1 MQRQLKKS
9 LNQVIAG
16 CYISPA
22 VTVLTV
28 GRTTPLQLSATTD
41 AASVF
46 FVVAA
51 LYATAYHFMA
61 WCIHTGCT
69 AYQIVVH
76 SRMHHVT
83 TSMVALA
90 GPTSVGPVSDNAGSG
105 IPVRAI
111 ASEHTTSCDSMIQCY
126 RRLPPWLLPQ
136 PQNTQNPR
144 FPNSVTTVV
153 VSVGVRVK
161 NTVKNHCAD
170 LVLRD
175 IVSLLLQIQQ
185 PGLASCIL
193 NRCQNTHPK
202 RVFCCLMS
210 LNQWWVG
217 QGLLWKRRV
226 APVQPVTPTLSDLP
240 PVKLAFPVAVKKTLN
255 WRLPSWLQPQPQN
268 TQNPRS
274 PNSVTTV
281 AVSFIAH
288 RWWYFICTS
297 SIWTVMKKR
306 CSCIFLTFFPTSTTI
321 LRL

>member
-1 MQRQLKKS
+1 MPGQSKKS

-16 CYISPA
+16 CYIFPA

-126 RRLPPWLLPQ
+126 RRLPPWL
-136 PQNTQNPR
+136 
-144 FPNSVTTVV
+144 
-153 VSVGVRVK
+153 
-161 NTVKNHCAD
+161 
-170 LVLRD
+170 
-175 IVSLLLQIQQ
+175 
-185 PGLASCIL
+185 
-193 NRCQNTHPK
+193 
-202 RVFCCLMS
+202 
-210 LNQWWVG
+210 
-217 QGLLWKRRV
+217 
-226 APVQPVTPTLSDLP
+226 
-240 PVKLAFPVAVKKTLN
+240 
-255 WRLPSWLQPQPQN
+255 
-268 TQNPRS
+268 
-274 PNSVTTV
+274 
-281 AVSFIAH
+281 
-288 RWWYFICTS
+288 
-297 SIWTVMKKR
+297 
-306 CSCIFLTFFPTSTTI
+306 
-321 LRL
+321 

>member
-1 MQRQLKKS
+1 MPGQSKKS

-16 CYISPA
+16 CYIFPA

-51 LYATAYHFMA
+51 LFAIARHFMA

-83 TSMVALA
+83 MSMVALA

-126 RRLPPWLLPQ
+126 RRLPQWL
-136 PQNTQNPR
+136 R
-144 FPNSVTTVV
+144 
-153 VSVGVRVK
+153 
-161 NTVKNHCAD
+161 
-170 LVLRD
+170 
-175 IVSLLLQIQQ
+175 
-185 PGLASCIL
+185 
-193 NRCQNTHPK
+193 
-202 RVFCCLMS
+202 
-210 LNQWWVG
+210 
-217 QGLLWKRRV
+217 
-226 APVQPVTPTLSDLP
+226 
-240 PVKLAFPVAVKKTLN
+240 
-255 WRLPSWLQPQPQN
+255 PQPQN

-281 AVSFIAH
+281 AVSVGVRVKNTVKNHCADLALRDIVTALLQIQQPGFASRTITRRQNTPQKRVFCCLMPHVQWRYGRELLRRRRVPSYLVMRIPFVLPPMASH
-288 RWWYFICTS
+288 PLMVVKNLLTRRLPQWLLPQPQNTQNSRFPNSVTTVVANWTAQNCSHYTCTS
-297 SIWTVMKKR
+297 IRWRVIVFSYA
-306 CSCIFLTFFPTSTTI
+306 FLIFFPASTTI

>member
-1 MQRQLKKS
+1 MPGQSKKS

-16 CYISPA
+16 CYIFPA

-126 RRLPPWLLPQ
+126 RRLPPWLQPQ

-144 FPNSVTTVV
+144 FPSSAMTAVIKSV
-153 VSVGVRVK
+153 VRMVW
-161 NTVKNHCAD
+161 
-170 LVLRD
+170 R
-175 IVSLLLQIQQ
+175 
-185 PGLASCIL
+185 ASFIL
-193 NRCQNTHPK
+193 
-202 RVFCCLMS
+202 M
-210 LNQWWVG
+210 
-217 QGLLWKRRV
+217 
-226 APVQPVTPTLSDLP
+226 LSFKTIRPP
-240 PVKLAFPVAVKKTLN
+240 PVFFMRFLISKVI
-255 WRLPSWLQPQPQN
+255 SGI
-268 TQNPRS
+268 
-274 PNSVTTV
+274 SV
-281 AVSFIAH
+281 
-288 RWWYFICTS
+288 RN
-297 SIWTVMKKR
+297 
-306 CSCIFLTFFPTSTTI
+306 
-321 LRL
+321 

>member
-1 MQRQLKKS
+1 MPGQSKKS

-16 CYISPA
+16 CYIFPA

-28 GRTTPLQLSATTD
+28 GCGSPLQLPATSD
-41 AASVF
+41 ALSVF

-51 LYATAYHFMA
+51 LFAIARHFMA

-83 TSMVALA
+83 MSMVALA
-90 GPTSVGPVSDNAGSG
+90 GPTSVGPVSGNAGTSTL
-105 IPVRAI
+105 VRAI
-111 ASEHTTSCDSMIQCY
+111 ASKCGSFCDSMIQCY
-126 RRLPPWLLPQ
+126 QRLPQWLLPQ

-170 LVLRD
+170 LALRD
-175 IVSLLLQIQQ
+175 IVTALLQIQQ
-185 PGLASCIL
+185 PGFASRTIT
-193 NRCQNTHPK
+193 RRQNTPQK
-202 RVFCCLMS
+202 RVFCCLMPHV
-210 LNQWWVG
+210 QWRYG
-217 QGLLWKRRV
+217 RELLRRRRV
-226 APVQPVTPTLSDLP
+226 PSYLVMRIPFVLP
-240 PVKLAFPVAVKKTLN
+240 PMASHPLMVVKNLLTR
-255 WRLPSWLQPQPQN
+255 RLPQWLRPQPQN

-281 AVSFIAH
+281 VANWTAQNCSH
-288 RWWYFICTS
+288 YTCTS
-297 SIWTVMKKR
+297 IRWRVIVFSYA
-306 CSCIFLTFFPTSTTI
+306 FLIFFPASTTI

>member
-1 MQRQLKKS
+1 MPGQSKKS

-16 CYISPA
+16 CYIFPA

-126 RRLPPWLLPQ
+126 RRLPQWLLPQ

-170 LVLRD
+170 LALRD
-175 IVSLLLQIQQ
+175 IVTALLQIQQ
-185 PGLASCIL
+185 PGFASRTIT
-193 NRCQNTHPK
+193 RRQNTPQK
-202 RVFCCLMS
+202 RVFCCLMPHV
-210 LNQWWVG
+210 QWRYG
-217 QGLLWKRRV
+217 RELLRRRRV
-226 APVQPVTPTLSDLP
+226 PSYLVMRIPFVLP
-240 PVKLAFPVAVKKTLN
+240 PMASHPLMVVKNLLTR
-255 WRLPSWLQPQPQN
+255 RLPQWLRPQPQN

-281 AVSFIAH
+281 VANWTAQNCSH
-288 RWWYFICTS
+288 YTCTS
-297 SIWTVMKKR
+297 IRWRVIVFSYA
-306 CSCIFLTFFPTSTTI
+306 FLIFFPASTTI

>member
-1 MQRQLKKS
+1 MPGQSKKS

-16 CYISPA
+16 CYIFPA

-126 RRLPPWLLPQ
+126 RRLPQWLRPQ

-144 FPNSVTTVV
+144 SPNSVTTVV

-170 LVLRD
+170 LALRD
-175 IVSLLLQIQQ
+175 IVTALLQIQQ
-185 PGLASCIL
+185 PGFASRTIT
-193 NRCQNTHPK
+193 RRQNTPQK
-202 RVFCCLMS
+202 RVFCCLMPHV
-210 LNQWWVG
+210 QWRYG
-217 QGLLWKRRV
+217 RELLRRRRV
-226 APVQPVTPTLSDLP
+226 PSYLVMRIPFVLP
-240 PVKLAFPVAVKKTLN
+240 PMASHPLMVVKNLLTR
-255 WRLPSWLQPQPQN
+255 RLPQWLLPQPQN
-268 TQNPRS
+268 TQNSRF

-281 AVSFIAH
+281 VANWTAQNCSH
-288 RWWYFICTS
+288 YTCTS
-297 SIWTVMKKR
+297 IRWRVIVFSYA
-306 CSCIFLTFFPTSTTI
+306 FLIFFPASTTI

>member
-1 MQRQLKKS
+1 M
-9 LNQVIAG
+9 NQIIAG
-16 CYISPA
+16 CYIFPA

-28 GRTTPLQLSATTD
+28 GHLTPLQLPATSD
-41 AASVF
+41 ALSVF

-51 LYATAYHFMA
+51 LFAIARHFMA

-83 TSMVALA
+83 MSMVALA
-90 GPTSVGPVSDNAGSG
+90 GPTSVGPVSGNAGSE

-111 ASEHTTSCDSMIQCY
+111 ASEYLTSCDSMIQCY
-126 RRLPPWLLPQ
+126 QRLPQWLL
-136 PQNTQNPR
+136 
-144 FPNSVTTVV
+144 
-153 VSVGVRVK
+153 
-161 NTVKNHCAD
+161 
-170 LVLRD
+170 
-175 IVSLLLQIQQ
+175 
-185 PGLASCIL
+185 
-193 NRCQNTHPK
+193 
-202 RVFCCLMS
+202 
-210 LNQWWVG
+210 
-217 QGLLWKRRV
+217 
-226 APVQPVTPTLSDLP
+226 
-240 PVKLAFPVAVKKTLN
+240 
-255 WRLPSWLQPQPQN
+255 PQPQN

>member
-1 MQRQLKKS
+1 MPGQSKKS

-16 CYISPA
+16 CYIFPA

-28 GRTTPLQLSATTD
+28 GCGSPLQLPATSD
-41 AASVF
+41 ALSVF

-51 LYATAYHFMA
+51 LFAIARHFMA

-83 TSMVALA
+83 MSMVALA
-90 GPTSVGPVSDNAGSG
+90 GPTSVGPVSGNAGTSTL
-105 IPVRAI
+105 VRAI
-111 ASEHTTSCDSMIQCY
+111 ASKCGSFCDSMIQCY
-126 RRLPPWLLPQ
+126 QRLPQWLRPQ

-268 TQNPRS
+268 AQNPRS

-281 AVSFIAH
+281 VANWTAQNCSH
-288 RWWYFICTS
+288 YTCTS
-297 SIWTVMKKR
+297 IRWRVIVFSYA
-306 CSCIFLTFFPTSTTI
+306 FLIFFPASTTI

>member
-16 CYISPA
+16 CYIFPA

-28 GRTTPLQLSATTD
+28 GHLTPLQLSATTD

-90 GPTSVGPVSDNAGSG
+90 GPTSVGPVSDNAGSE

-111 ASEHTTSCDSMIQCY
+111 ASEYLTSCDSMIQCY
-126 RRLPPWLLPQ
+126 RRLPQWLLPQ

-144 FPNSVTTVV
+144 F
-153 VSVGVRVK
+153 
-161 NTVKNHCAD
+161 
-170 LVLRD
+170 
-175 IVSLLLQIQQ
+175 
-185 PGLASCIL
+185 
-193 NRCQNTHPK
+193 
-202 RVFCCLMS
+202 
-210 LNQWWVG
+210 
-217 QGLLWKRRV
+217 
-226 APVQPVTPTLSDLP
+226 
-240 PVKLAFPVAVKKTLN
+240 
-255 WRLPSWLQPQPQN
+255 
-268 TQNPRS
+268 